1 MNLFLLFLNYQFVL
15 KKIMITKLYI
25 LISLIFSISLIS
37 YGQSNK
43 NFESYGESFD
53 IAGINNYKVEKES
66 LLNNPQDDTKL
77 EGRILSTCPMK
88 GCWMKM
94 SVEQDTIL
102 VRFKDYGFFVPKS
115 GAEGKSAIING
126 KLSVDTLSVAQLR
139 HYAED
144 AGKSKEEVSKIV
156 KPEITISFLADG
168 VVIDK

>member
-1 MNLFLLFLNYQFVL
+1 M
-15 KKIMITKLYI
+15 KTKLYI
-25 LISLIFSISLIS
+25 LTSILFSISLLLN
-37 YGQSNK
+37 GQSNK
-43 NFESYGESFD
+43 NFDTYGQSFD
-53 IAGINNYKVEKES
+53 IAGIKNYKVEKEY
-66 LLNNPQDDTKL
+66 LLKNPQDDTKL
-77 EGRILSTCPMK
+77 EGEILSTCPMK

-94 SVEQDTIL
+94 SVERDTIL

-168 VVIDK
+168 VVIDR

>member
-1 MNLFLLFLNYQFVL
+1 M
-15 KKIMITKLYI
+15 KTKLYI
-25 LISLIFSISLIS
+25 LTSLLFSISLLLN
-37 YGQSNK
+37 GQSNK
-43 NFESYGESFD
+43 NFDTYGQSFD

-77 EGRILSTCPMK
+77 EGQILSTCPMK
-88 GCWMKM
+88 GCLMKM
-94 SVEQDTIL
+94 SVERDTIL

-168 VVIDK
+168 VVIDR

>member
-1 MNLFLLFLNYQFVL
+1 M
-15 KKIMITKLYI
+15 KTKLYI
-25 LISLIFSISLIS
+25 LTSLLFSISLLLN
-37 YGQSNK
+37 GQSNK
-43 NFESYGESFD
+43 NFDTYGQSFD

-66 LLNNPQDDTKL
+66 LLNNPQHDTKL
-77 EGRILSTCPMK
+77 EGQILSTCPMK

-94 SVEQDTIL
+94 SVERDTIL
-102 VRFKDYGFFVPKS
+102 VRFKDYGFFVPKT

-144 AGKSKEEVSKIV
+144 AGKSKDEVSKII